1 MIESLRT
8 LLRPL
13 ATRIANMVARAV
25 VQLAD
30 DAPRLQL
37 LQLGA
42 GPGETRDGCERFQ
55 EYGFT
60 SVPLAGAEAVVIF
73 PNGRRDHGLVV
84 AVDDRRYRLTDLEP
98 GDVALYR
105 AGGLHLVHREARS
118 TITAPEVRL
127 GSDSATE
134 LVALASLVEAQ
145 LTTLRTAISTASVT
159 SGDGGAAFKSSL
171 LGALA
176 DWPASTAAAKVKAE

>member
-55 EYGFT
+55 EYGFS

-84 AVDDRRYRLTDLEP
+84 AVDDRRYRPTGLQP
-98 GDVALYR
+98 GDVILYR
-105 AGGLHLVHREARS
+105 AGGLHLVHRSDRS
-118 TITAPEVRL
+118 TLTAPEIRL
-127 GSDSATE
+127 GSDAATE

-145 LTTLRTAISTASVT
+145 LSALKTAISSAAVV
-159 SGDGGAAFKSSL
+159 SGDGGAAFKANL
-171 LGALA
+171 IAALSA
-176 DWPASTAAAKVKAE
+176 WPATTAASKVKAE